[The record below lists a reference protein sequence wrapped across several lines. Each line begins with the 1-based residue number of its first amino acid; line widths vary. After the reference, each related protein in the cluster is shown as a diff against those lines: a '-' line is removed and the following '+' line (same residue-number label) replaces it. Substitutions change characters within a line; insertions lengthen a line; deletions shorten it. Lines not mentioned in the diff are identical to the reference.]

1 MAVNPANDATGAMA
15 DLADALLDFQDRPGR
30 HAVALREP
38 RVLFERITDVLA
50 LASGRSVEGL
60 PADPEAVDALRDAAR
75 FFVRTAL
82 LRPGA
87 DHFSLLGL
95 SPGFDPATLREH
107 YRMLIRMT
115 HPDFASAAGVAWP
128 ADAATRINLANDVLS
143 SDERREAYAQS
154 LQRPRTAGGPSPAP
168 ARWAKDP
175 WHAEPSGKRWPAVA
189 AGVGVVAL
197 LGFWLWPSQTPQER
211 LARLAAEAQEQEL
224 AAQQAAKEAQ
234 AAQVAAAAAAAAAP
248 TPAASTQTALATP
261 AKTPPPAPAV
271 AVTSPV
277 VSPATPS
284 PAAQPTPPA
293 PPPTLAQARPAPV
306 PSPAPAPSRATD
318 APAAVALAAGGTT
331 LRLSQAIALPP
342 ERVAAARPSSVAQPA
357 AALESPARTTAMP
370 VQAVTVQRMVAAP
383 TPTPAAALAP
393 SPAVVVA
400 VSAPSAAPPAA
411 PAPAQAVQAHG
422 VGGSVPVPTP
432 TLTVAAASLPAAAPN
447 AAPTAVATAQAA
459 PVAPA
464 AERVAAAQPAPVPS
478 PARNAGNSPRMSE
491 VQPLLNQ
498 LLGALQSGRGDA
510 AVRLIDTMARQSG
523 AGAGFSEAYERT
535 LGGGRLLRIG
545 QVQFAGRP
553 TGDQLVVDGV
563 LQLQVQENG
572 QEAASREFVLRAAF
586 VSRGG
591 QPVLTQLSP
600 AGAGR

>member
-38 RVLFERITDVLA
+38 RVLFERITEVLS

-168 ARWAKDP
+168 ARWAAKDP

-234 AAQVAAAAAAAAAP
+234 AAQVAAAAAAP
-248 TPAASTQTALATP
+248 TPAASTQTALATA

-271 AVTSPV
+271 AVLSPTA
-277 VSPATPS
+277 STATPN

-331 LRLSQAIALPP
+331 LKLSQAISLSP
-342 ERVAAARPSSVAQPA
+342 ERVAAARPSPMAQPA
-357 AALESPARTTAMP
+357 VALESSARAMATPA
-370 VQAVTVQRMVAAP
+370 QAAAAQRKIDSPAPAP
-383 TPTPAAALAP
+383 TVAP

-400 VSAPSAAPPAA
+400 AVSVPPAA
-411 PAPAQAVQAHG
+411 PAPAPAAQAHG
-422 VGGSVPVPTP
+422 VGGSVSVPAPTP
-432 TLTVAAASLPAAAPN
+432 TVAAASPPAAAPN
-447 AAPTAVATAQAA
+447 AAPISVATAQAT
-459 PVAPA
+459 PVAAA
-464 AERVAAAQPAPVPS
+464 AERVMAVQPAPVPS

>member
-189 AGVGVVAL
+189 AGVGVLAL

-234 AAQVAAAAAAAAAP
+234 TAQVAAAARAPVAP
-248 TPAASTQTALATP
+248 TPAVPTQT
-261 AKTPPPAPAV
+261 PPAGSVKTAQAAPSVTAAV
-271 AVTSPV
+271 ATES
-277 VSPATPS
+277 SAMPS
-284 PAAQPTPPA
+284 RTVQPTPPV
-293 PPPTLAQARPAPV
+293 PTSTLAQARPAPM
-306 PSPAPAPSRATD
+306 PAPAPEPSRATA
-318 APAAVALAAGGTT
+318 APATAVLAAGGST
-331 LRLSQAIALPP
+331 LKLSQAVSLPP
-342 ERVAAARPSSVAQPA
+342 ERVATTRLSAVAQPA
-357 AALESPARTTAMP
+357 AALESSARTTAIP
-370 VQAVTVQRMVAAP
+370 AQAATAQRAVAAP
-383 TPTPAAALAP
+383 ISAPAAALATNP
-393 SPAVVVA
+393 SVVVA
-400 VSAPSAAPPAA
+400 AVSTLPAV
-411 PAPAQAVQAHG
+411 PAPASAAQPHG
-422 VGGSVPVPTP
+422 VGSSESVPGPTS
-432 TLTVAAASLPAAAPN
+432 TVAAASPPAAAPPTRWPPCATVGR
-447 AAPTAVATAQAA
+447 AARRSAASSTRPVRRWRRSPTS
-459 PVAPA
+459 
-464 AERVAAAQPAPVPS
+464 RSSSS
-478 PARNAGNSPRMSE
+478 PARKSSP
-491 VQPLLNQ
+491 
-498 LLGALQSGRGDA
+498 
-510 AVRLIDTMARQSG
+510 VR
-523 AGAGFSEAYERT
+523 
-535 LGGGRLLRIG
+535 
-545 QVQFAGRP
+545 
-553 TGDQLVVDGV
+553 
-563 LQLQVQENG
+563 
-572 QEAASREFVLRAAF
+572 
-586 VSRGG
+586 
-591 QPVLTQLSP
+591 P
-600 AGAGR
+600 A

>member
-38 RVLFERITDVLA
+38 RVLFERISEVLA

-154 LQRPRTAGGPSPAP
+154 LQRPRTAGGPAPAP

-224 AAQQAAKEAQ
+224 AAQQAAKDAQ

-277 VSPATPS
+277 VSPATPN

-331 LRLSQAIALPP
+331 LKLAQAISLPP
-342 ERVAAARPSSVAQPA
+342 EQVAAARPSPVAQPA
-357 AALESPARTTAMP
+357 APLETSARTTAMP
-370 VQAVTVQRMVAAP
+370 AQAVTAQRTFAAP
-383 TPTPAAALAP
+383 TPAPAAALAP

-400 VSAPSAAPPAA
+400 AVSAPPAA
-411 PAPAQAVQAHG
+411 PAPAPAAQAHG
-422 VGGSVPVPTP
+422 VGGSVPVPAP
-432 TLTVAAASLPAAAPN
+432 TTTVAAASPPAAAPN

-600 AGAGR
+600 AGTGR

>member
-38 RVLFERITDVLA
+38 RVLFERITEVLS

-234 AAQVAAAAAAAAAP
+234 ATQVAAAAP
-248 TPAASTQTALATP
+248 TPAASTQTPLATP

-318 APAAVALAAGGTT
+318 APAAVALAASGTA
-331 LRLSQAIALPP
+331 LKLAQAITLPP
-342 ERVAAARPSSVAQPA
+342 ERVAAARPSPVAQPA

-370 VQAVTVQRMVAAP
+370 VQAVTAQRAVAAP
-383 TPTPAAALAP
+383 TPAPAAALAP
-393 SPAVVVA
+393 SPVIVAAA
-400 VSAPSAAPPAA
+400 VSAPPAAPPAA
-411 PAPAQAVQAHG
+411 PAPAHAVQAHG
-422 VGGSVPVPTP
+422 VGGSVPVPAP

-447 AAPTAVATAQAA
+447 AAPTAVATVQAA

-464 AERVAAAQPAPVPS
+464 AERVAAAQPAPAPL

-491 VQPLLNQ
+491 VQPVLNQ